1 MGSTGRERQK
11 HSGGRVRRPQEPRP
25 RTGGSVQLPY
35 IVLCASVSPWQK
47 TRWRRTY
54 FEGRLRGINRLALTL
69 AIHLDCPQWIQIDH
83 GEGLGGDMMYLRRE
97 SSQWGGLTE
106 DSLNLGQG
114 SERQRLCYALQEA
127 EANGVEARWLIPL
140 GNTSSNSFPPM
151 RPHLLKIPC
160 CLTAASPDGDQV
172 SDIGS
177 SGCFWLESPLAKS
190 GFIERWWSSGKEAGS
205 WVSWFHVGCCDKT
218 T

>member
-1 MGSTGRERQK
+1 MRW
-11 HSGGRVRRPQEPRP
+11 PQEPRP

-35 IVLCASVSPWQK
+35 IVLCASVSPWHK
-47 TRWRRTY
+47 TRWQRTY

-97 SSQWGGLTE
+97 SSQWGALTE

-114 SERQRLCYALQEA
+114 SERQRLCYTVSALQEA
-127 EANGVEARWLIPL
+127 EGQPGWKPGGSYFWVIPPA
-140 GNTSSNSFPPM
+140 THFPPM

-190 GFIERWWSSGKEAGS
+190 GFIERWWSGGKEAGS